1 MQINDILQVLPLFL
15 NHSNA
20 AVAIK
25 DINGYYLLAN
35 DEFAGYADKP
45 LDVING
51 HRDLDFLP
59 AERAAKIK
67 ITE

>member
-25 DINGYYLLAN
+25 DVNGRYLLAN
-35 DEFAGYADKP
+35 REFSRYADKP
-45 LDVING
+45 WEEVNG
-51 HRDLDFLP
+51 RCDRDFLSP
-59 AERAAKIK
+59 QRIMAI
-67 ITE
+67 